1 MIVFEKKVNI
11 MNIILIGAQGSGK
24 GTQAEILSQVFGV
37 RHIATGDLFRK
48 ALQEKTEFGLQAQVY
63 TDRGELVPDEIVVAM
78 VLHCMEEPESTHGV
92 VLDGFPRTL
101 AQARAL
107 DNELRHSGRQIDA
120 TVYLNVSRDELLSRL
135 AGRYI
140 CRAQQHVYHVKF
152 RPSKVSGVCDLDGSE
167 LYQRS
172 DDSGEA
178 IERRLNIFFHE
189 TTHVLDYYRE
199 QQKLKEVDADP
210 SVKQVQAALLSQ
222 LASHME
228 SVTCS
233 TCFRKPIS
241 KRGKEEHI

>member
-1 MIVFEKKVNI
+1 

-24 GTQAEILSQVFGV
+24 GTQADLLSQVFGA

-48 ALQEKTEFGLQAQVY
+48 ALQEKTKFGLQAQVY
-63 TDRGELVPDEIVVAM
+63 TDRGELVPDEITVAM
-78 VLHCMEEPESTHGV
+78 VLHCIEEPESTHGV

-101 AQARAL
+101 AQAQAL
-107 DNELRHSGRQIDA
+107 DNELQHIGRQIDA

-140 CRAQQHVYHVKF
+140 CRAHQHVYHVKF
-152 RPSKVSGVCDLDGSE
+152 RPPKVTGVCDLDGSE

-172 DDSGEA
+172 DDIGEA

-189 TTHVLDYYRE
+189 TTQVLDFYRE
-199 QQKLKEVDADP
+199 QQKLIEVDADP
-210 SVKQVQAALLSQ
+210 SVKQVQASLLSQ

-228 SVTCS
+228 SV
-233 TCFRKPIS
+233 K
-241 KRGKEEHI
+241 

>member
-1 MIVFEKKVNI
+1 

-24 GTQAEILSQVFGV
+24 GTQAELLSQALGV
-37 RHIATGDLFRK
+37 RHISTGDLFRK
-48 ALQEKTEFGLQAQVY
+48 ALQEKTKFGLQAQVY
-63 TDRGELVPDEIVVAM
+63 TERGELVPDEITVAM
-78 VLHCMEEPESTHGV
+78 VLYCIEEPESSYGV

-101 AQARAL
+101 AQAQAL
-107 DNELRHSGRQIDA
+107 DNELQQIGRQIDA
-120 TVYLNVSRDELLSRL
+120 VVYLNVSHDELLSRL

-140 CRAQQHVYHVKF
+140 CRTHQHVYHEKF
-152 RPSKVSGVCDLDGSE
+152 RPPKVIGICDLDGSE

-172 DDSGEA
+172 DDRGEA

-189 TTHVLDYYRE
+189 TMQVLDYYRK

-228 SVTCS
+228 SVTIPRI
-233 TCFRKPIS
+233 TD
-241 KRGKEEHI
+241 RGFSGQAHAQ

>member
-1 MIVFEKKVNI
+1 

-24 GTQAEILSQVFGV
+24 GTQADLLSQAFGV
-37 RHIATGDLFRK
+37 RHIATGVLFRQ
-48 ALQEKTEFGLQAQVY
+48 ALQEKTKFGLQAQVY
-63 TDRGELVPDEIVVAM
+63 TDRGELVPDEITVAM
-78 VLHCMEEPESTHGV
+78 VLHCIEEPESTNGV

-101 AQARAL
+101 AQAQAL
-107 DNELRHSGRQIDA
+107 DKELQHIGRQIDA

-140 CRAQQHVYHVKF
+140 CRAHQHVYHVKF
-152 RPSKVSGVCDLDGSE
+152 RPPKVTGVCDLDGSE

-172 DDSGEA
+172 DDIGEA

-189 TTHVLDYYRE
+189 TMQVLDYYRE

-222 LASHME
+222 LASN
-228 SVTCS
+228 TW
-233 TCFRKPIS
+233 
-241 KRGKEEHI
+241 